1 MIPIKQNPPYS
12 TRSAASLRI
21 KSTVAVGIRY
31 SYEVNFQSE
40 NPVENLATVG
50 VLTYFSDLYRYILPS
65 PILSHFSTRYN
76 SSLHVYTNAWWSVE
90 SVGDILQTSPLPNPH
105 QTFSSPESPIS
116 KQFPPIP
123 PCQFHNVLG
132 YTHFQN
138 SSSIPWSFSLFIFQY
153 QSIIF
158 IPMITLKFKYQEH
171 CNFWSTRV
179 EYN

>member
-1 MIPIKQNPPYS
+1 VKLKITGYSISLQTSSLHLQNIQMIPIKQNPPYS

-76 SSLHVYTNAWWSVE
+76 SSLHVYTNA
-90 SVGDILQTSPLPNPH
+90 
-105 QTFSSPESPIS
+105 
-116 KQFPPIP
+116 
-123 PCQFHNVLG
+123 
-132 YTHFQN
+132 
-138 SSSIPWSFSLFIFQY
+138 
-153 QSIIF
+153 
-158 IPMITLKFKYQEH
+158 
-171 CNFWSTRV
+171 
-179 EYN
+179 